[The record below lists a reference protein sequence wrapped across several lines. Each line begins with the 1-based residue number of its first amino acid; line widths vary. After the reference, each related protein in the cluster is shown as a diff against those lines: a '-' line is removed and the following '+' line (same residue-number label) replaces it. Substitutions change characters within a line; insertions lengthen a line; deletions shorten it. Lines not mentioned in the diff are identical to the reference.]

1 MKYGRKYKNTL
12 MRVFLGY
19 DDTAVSD
26 VANTEITLDN
36 HNAFNRLF
44 VIDVSSD
51 EIEVPVFA
59 RSVVESVVRG
69 KLEFPY
75 IIHTSKIV
83 IPMYVNT
90 YNQSR
95 RTADSIVNDFF
106 SRVDFNQRL
115 QKVTTN
121 KGEVYYGGKGI
132 ILDKDFNI
140 LLLCTIVCK
149 RIEHRGRQVMS
160 YYKPVV
166 HVSPQVF
173 LRGEGLVDKSILKK
187 IIPFYVSHS
196 IGPVSTHAYFRSN
209 IPEGTKPQILIDDVS
224 KFIENPAKPTP
235 RKCSD
240 EVLNQ
245 ILADN
250 ADDVL
255 DQILADSTDG
265 VMDQL

>member
-1 MKYGRKYKNTL
+1 MEYSWRYENTL
-12 MRVFLGY
+12 MGVFLGY

-26 VANTEITLDN
+26 VTNTETTLDN

-59 RSVVESVVRG
+59 RSAVESVVRG

-75 IIHTSKIV
+75 ISHASKIV

-90 YNQSR
+90 YNMAA
-95 RTADSIVNDFF
+95 RTADSIMNIFF
-106 SRVDFNQRL
+106 SRTNFNQRL
-115 QKVTTN
+115 QKITTN

-132 ILDKDFNI
+132 ILNKDFNI
-140 LLLCTIVCK
+140 LLLCTIVC
-149 RIEHRGRQVMS
+149 RRMEYRGRQIMS
-160 YYKPVV
+160 YYKPVI

-173 LRGEGLVDKSILKK
+173 LRGDGLIDKSILKK
-187 IIPFYVSHS
+187 VIPFYVSHNIDS
-196 IGPVSTHAYFRSN
+196 VRTHAYFRSD

-235 RKCSD
+235 QKCSD
-240 EVLNQ
+240 DMLNQ

-255 DQILADSTDG
+255 N
-265 VMDQL
+265 QL

>member
-1 MKYGRKYKNTL
+1 MEYSWRYENAL
-12 MRVFLGY
+12 MGVFLRY
-19 DDTAVSD
+19 DDTGVNNVVSPE
-26 VANTEITLDN
+26 TTLDN

-44 VIDVSSD
+44 VIDVCSD

-59 RSVVESVVRG
+59 RSVVEHVVKG

-75 IIHTSKIV
+75 TTHTSKIV

-90 YNQSR
+90 YNQPR
-95 RTADSIVNDFF
+95 RTADSIVNTFF

-140 LLLCTIVCK
+140 LFLCTIVCK
-149 RIEHRGRQVMS
+149 RMEHRGRQVMS
-160 YYKPVV
+160 YYKPMI

-173 LRGEGLVDKSILKK
+173 LRSEGLIDKSILKK
-187 IIPFYVSHS
+187 IIPFYVSHN
-196 IGPVSTHAYFRSN
+196 IGVVNTHAYFRSD

-235 RKCSD
+235 QKCSD
-240 EVLNQ
+240 DVLNQ

-250 ADDVL
+250 VDDVL
-255 DQILADSTDG
+255 NQF
-265 VMDQL
+265 

>member
-1 MKYGRKYKNTL
+1 MEYSWRYTNTL
-12 MRVFLGY
+12 TRVFFEY
-19 DDTAVSD
+19 DDAAVND
-26 VANTEITLDN
+26 VSNIETTLDN

-75 IIHTSKIV
+75 ISHVSKIV

-90 YNQSR
+90 YNMAA
-95 RTADSIVNDFF
+95 RTADSIVNIFF
-106 SRVDFNQRL
+106 SRTNFNQRL

-140 LLLCTIVCK
+140 LFLCTIVCK
-149 RIEHRGRQVMS
+149 RMGHRGRQVMS
-160 YYKPVV
+160 YYKPVI

-173 LRGEGLVDKSILKK
+173 LRGDGLIDKSILKK
-187 IIPFYVSHS
+187 IIPFYVSHNIDS
-196 IGPVSTHAYFRSN
+196 VNTHAYFRSD

-224 KFIENPAKPTP
+224 KFIENPVKPTP
-235 RKCSD
+235 QRCSD
-240 EVLNQ
+240 DVLNQ

-255 DQILADSTDG
+255 NQF
-265 VMDQL
+265 

>member
-1 MKYGRKYKNTL
+1 MEYSWRYENTL
-12 MRVFLGY
+12 TRVFLGY

-26 VANTEITLDN
+26 VSNTETTLDN

-59 RSVVESVVRG
+59 RFVVESVVRG

-75 IIHTSKIV
+75 ITHTSKIV

-95 RTADSIVNDFF
+95 RTADSIVNGFF
-106 SRVDFNQRL
+106 SRVNFNQRL

-121 KGEVYYGGKGI
+121 KGEVYYGGRGI

-149 RIEHRGRQVMS
+149 RMEHGGRQVMS
-160 YYKPVV
+160 YYKPMI

-187 IIPFYVSHS
+187 IIPFYVSHNIGS
-196 IGPVSTHAYFRSN
+196 ISTRAYFRSD

-235 RKCSD
+235 QKCSD
-240 EVLNQ
+240 DVLNQ

-250 ADDVL
+250 VDDVL
-255 DQILADSTDG
+255 NQF
-265 VMDQL
+265 

>member
-1 MKYGRKYKNTL
+1 MEYSQRYENTL
-12 MRVFLGY
+12 MRVFLEYG
-19 DDTAVSD
+19 DTAVGD
-26 VANTEITLDN
+26 VTNTETTLDN

-59 RSVVESVVRG
+59 RSAVESVVRG
-69 KLEFPY
+69 NLEFPY
-75 IIHTSKIV
+75 ISHVSKIV

-90 YNQSR
+90 YNMAT
-95 RTADSIVNDFF
+95 RTADNIVNIFF
-106 SRVDFNQRL
+106 SRTSFNRRL

-140 LLLCTIVCK
+140 LFLCTIVCK
-149 RIEHRGRQVMS
+149 RMEHRGRQVMS
-160 YYKPVV
+160 YYKPVI

-173 LRGEGLVDKSILKK
+173 LRGEGLIDKSILKK
-187 IIPFYVSHS
+187 IIPFYVSHNIDS
-196 IGPVSTHAYFRSN
+196 VSTRAYFRSD

-224 KFIENPAKPTP
+224 KFIENPVKPTP
-235 RKCSD
+235 QRCSD
-240 EVLNQ
+240 DVLNQ

-255 DQILADSTDG
+255 NQF
-265 VMDQL
+265 

>member
-1 MKYGRKYKNTL
+1 MEYSWRYVNTL
-12 MRVFLGY
+12 TRVFFGC

-26 VANTEITLDN
+26 VSNTETTLDN

-59 RSVVESVVRG
+59 KSAVESVVRG
-69 KLEFPY
+69 KLKFPY
-75 IIHTSKIV
+75 ISHASKIV

-90 YNQSR
+90 YNMVA
-95 RTADSIVNDFF
+95 RTADSIMNIFF
-106 SRVDFNQRL
+106 SRTNFNQRL
-115 QKVTTN
+115 QKITTN

-140 LLLCTIVCK
+140 LFLCTIVC
-149 RIEHRGRQVMS
+149 RRMEHRGEQVMS
-160 YYKPVV
+160 YYKPMI

-173 LRGEGLVDKSILKK
+173 LRGDSLIDKSILKK
-187 IIPFYVSHS
+187 VIPFYVSHNIDS
-196 IGPVSTHAYFRSN
+196 VSTQAYFRSD

-235 RKCSD
+235 QKCSD
-240 EVLNQ
+240 DVLNQ

-255 DQILADSTDG
+255 N
-265 VMDQL
+265 QL